1 MVCLVSVPKVCLVS
15 DSADGLFLWA
25 QTVPMLCLVSDS
37 AYGPFG
43 LRQCLWSV
51 PMGSNSACGLFLW
64 SGGRIYGL
72 FFWTYQ
78 TLVVRDRGL

>member
-1 MVCLVSVPKVCLVS
+1 MVCLVS
-15 DSADGLFLWA
+15 DSAYGLFLWA

-43 LRQCLWSV
+43 RRQYLWSV
-51 PMGSNSACGLFLW
+51 PMGSDSAYGLFLW

-72 FFWTYQ
+72 LSWTKQ
-78 TLVVRDRGL
+78 TLAVRDRGL